1 MFEDYYFDDPALQGL
16 LDAIGYYPQIIE
28 PMPMASPIMDVQAP
42 LIATPTAAPSLIDIA
57 AAAPAEPTPTPVE
70 PAPAPMTQ
78 EDREAR
84 RIAANTPPLGTSIV
98 GPTADGDPLAFG
110 TGNTFN
116 VREGQEVRLVDAGG
130 NVIVSGSGVEGA
142 NQAVAAAQSLS
153 DELGGNANFK
163 IQTGERTINPDGSV
177 GENRYIDVARAAPS
191 QSGLGFLADY
201 VLPFAAS
208 FIPGVG
214 PVLGAALGSGASS
227 AAQGRDLEDALK
239 RAALAAGTAYVG
251 GQVFGPT
258 TPTAPTPPA
267 DSVVSASIPTSIGS
281 TVGTTAGEIVVN
293 APSLFGS
300 TVGNVI
306 GSTVPSLITAPPSAP
321 VEPPAPEAAQPAPVD
336 DTIVVSAAPPMS
348 GSGLPFASAL
358 PVPVEA
364 LLSGVLA
371 AAQPAPAQPLPEQQP
386 VDDEILVEAR
396 KSFLPPET
404 LAAAP
409 IVGGL
414 LAATGGGASNVVEG
428 IDQATGDIVVN
439 APQAVAAPPPIPGFE
454 TAIPA
459 ITGGALTAAQT
470 AGTPPSK
477 DKFDF
482 NDVLGTG
489 LSLPQLLSIGGIG
502 ADLLK
507 NLLAGGG
514 TGPTTPYVSPFGTGV
529 GFGTGRDMRAN
540 PTIMDYERYGFGPE
554 AMFFQPGY
562 GLLSAGAAPQAQP
575 IMAAPQ
581 AQPAMVTNPRYE
593 PLI

>member
-16 LDAIGYYPQIIE
+16 LDAIGYYPQVIE
-28 PMPMASPIMDVQAP
+28 PMPMAPPIMDVQAP
-42 LIATPTAAPSLIDIA
+42 LITTPTAAPSLIDIA

-251 GQVFGPT
+251 GQVFGPATPT
-258 TPTAPTPPA
+258 TPTPTGGVNA
-267 DSVVSASIPTSIGS
+267 DLIPNALEGLSFGSLPSASIPAGVGGAVGDIIVNAATS
-281 TVGTTAGEIVVN
+281 A
-293 APSLFGS
+293 APSLLGS
-300 TVGNVI
+300 AVGSAV
-306 GSTVPSLITAPPSAP
+306 GSAIPSLISAPPSALLEQP
-321 VEPPAPEAAQPAPVD
+321 VTPKSED
-336 DTIVVSAAPPMS
+336 IVVTGAEK
-348 GSGLPFASAL
+348 
-358 PVPVEA
+358 PVIPTEA
-364 LLSGVLA
+364 LAAVPLA
-371 AAQPAPAQPLPEQQP
+371 
-386 VDDEILVEAR
+386 
-396 KSFLPPET
+396 
-404 LAAAP
+404 
-409 IVGGL
+409 GGL

-529 GFGTGRDMRAN
+529 GFGTGQDMRAN
-540 PTIMDYERYGFGPE
+540 PNIIDYERYGFGPE

-562 GLLSAGAAPQAQP
+562 GLLSAGATPTQAQP

-581 AQPAMVTNPRYE
+581 AQSAMVTNPRYE